1 MLSSL
6 SEWVTDVIDR
16 LGYVGVALLIA
27 LENLF
32 PPIPS
37 EIVLPFAGFV
47 ASDGDANLIGMI
59 VAATIGSLVGAWI
72 LYGIAACDRT
82 RRFARVFI
90 VRYGK
95 WLRLTN
101 ADIDKA
107 ERWFDRR
114 AVVAVLVGR
123 CIPLI
128 RSLVSIPAG
137 FRRMPFA
144 TFTLYTAIGSAIWNT
159 ALIGAGY
166 AAARQLGG
174 RRAGARCRA
183 VHRARLDR
191 RRHRVVV
198 LVAPPERTRARRQL
212 KPGRACS
219 PHACSGHVRP
229 VERGGSSHE
238 RWTTVTRC
246 VGTQSAAA
254 TEPHRVVL
262 VVGQGYVGLPLAMRA
277 VEVGDDV
284 IGSTSTRRR
293 SSHCGVAGRTWRTS
307 PTSTSSGAGHGPLP
321 PGRRR
326 RTTSASSTS
335 P

>member
-72 LYGIAACDRT
+72 LYGIAAWIGEVRL
-82 RRFARVFI
+82 RAFVK
-90 VRYGK
+90 RYGK

-101 ADIDKA
+101 EDIDKA

-114 AVVAVLVGR
+114 GVVTVLVGR

-159 ALIGAGY
+159 
-166 AAARQLGG
+166 R
-174 RRAGARCRA
+174 
-183 VHRARLDR
+183 
-191 RRHRVVV
+191 
-198 LVAPPERTRARRQL
+198 
-212 KPGRACS
+212 
-219 PHACSGHVRP
+219 
-229 VERGGSSHE
+229 
-238 RWTTVTRC
+238 
-246 VGTQSAAA
+246 
-254 TEPHRVVL
+254 
-262 VVGQGYVGLPLAMRA
+262 
-277 VEVGDDV
+277 
-284 IGSTSTRRR
+284 
-293 SSHCGVAGRTWRTS
+293 
-307 PTSTSSGAGHGPLP
+307 
-321 PGRRR
+321 
-326 RTTSASSTS
+326 
-335 P
+335 